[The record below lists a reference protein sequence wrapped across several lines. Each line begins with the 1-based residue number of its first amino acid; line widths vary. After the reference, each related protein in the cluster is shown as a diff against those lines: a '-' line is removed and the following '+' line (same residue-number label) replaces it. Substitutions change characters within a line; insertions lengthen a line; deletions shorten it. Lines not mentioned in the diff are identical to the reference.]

1 MGLAGNAITPA
12 GRIVALA
19 DAFDVLTH
27 DRPWRTARPV
37 PEAMAE
43 IRRCAGSHFDPQVV
57 DALAE
62 VLAELPA
69 DIAELDAVLVND
81 AVAEGNTLIGSWRKL
96 KSVLDTA
103 ANGPAALH

>member
-12 GRIVALA
+12 GRIVAVA

-62 VLAELPA
+62 VLMSMPA
-69 DIAELDAVLVND
+69 DIAAIANAPMVMATGRERLRRASATGGNTAVLP
-81 AVAEGNTLIGSWRKL
+81 AWAWLRYGS
-96 KSVLDTA
+96 
-103 ANGPAALH
+103 